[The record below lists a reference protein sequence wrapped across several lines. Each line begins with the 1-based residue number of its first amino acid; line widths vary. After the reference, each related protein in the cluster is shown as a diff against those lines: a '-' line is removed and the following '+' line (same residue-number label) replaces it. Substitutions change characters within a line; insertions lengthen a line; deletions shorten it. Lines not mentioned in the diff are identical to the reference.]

1 MVSDKVDHLHDHMH
15 QDHIYNGNK
24 KLYLQKL
31 WITLSSQ
38 SEVSL
43 TPRQRMGDQNMAADR
58 FRQSLQMAANRL
70 QSTVVRRVNP
80 PSQPTTPTTPSTP
93 WGSGHPLA
101 MLNQTNGQNSSAQST
116 PSVIRRQDVPPSP
129 DTIRGSKTLMKLNKA
144 LDARDNGTTTQ
155 DPLFSLF
162 F

>member
-1 MVSDKVDHLHDHMH
+1 MSF
-15 QDHIYNGNK
+15 
-24 KLYLQKL
+24 
-31 WITLSSQ
+31 SSQ

-70 QSTVVRRVNP
+70 QSSVVRRVNP

-144 LDARDNGTTTQ
+144 LDARDNATTQ

-162 F
+162 FSWHRYHKHIQICCI